1 MPSKTRGIV
10 ASSDPE
16 EEGSR
21 RRPFGRRTLLRG
33 GILGAGAAAVL
44 GTGLSGAAAA
54 AVPGASASAAT
65 PFQLFSQADLE
76 FETLVVLGGAAYG
89 VSELG
94 EVVTAVNGINAAGAT
109 YQAYYD
115 QFQAVARQVSQLASE
130 ELKAG
135 HRASARGAYLRAAAY
150 YDLCLYFVLAT
161 TARAQEAGAYS
172 ATHACWDQAARLF
185 DPPFEP
191 VRIPYEGSWLPGYLL
206 KPDACDI
213 RRPTVILNGGSDTT
227 SIDMYVF
234 GGAAALER
242 GYNALI
248 FDGPGQGSM
257 LFQRQV
263 PYRADWEKVITPV
276 VDYLRGRPEV
286 DPERIALLG
295 LSMCGEAAVRAAAFE
310 HRLAAVVPDPGVVNA
325 WLAWPASIRG
335 LFAGGATK
343 AGVNHIWEQD
353 IVPHLDPA
361 ERFTIAKR
369 AELFDI
375 QFMLAGRAGKTYPDL
390 WDLGQAIMKVDCSSV
405 AGQVTSPT
413 LVTQYQDDTF
423 YPGQGTELYGLL
435 RCPKTLHE
443 FTTAESGSEYHDAPM
458 APQTRNQVIY
468 DWLDSLLAS
477 S

>member
-1 MPSKTRGIV
+1 MTSL
-10 ASSDPE
+10 DPE

-21 RRPFGRRTLLRG
+21 RRPFSRRSLLRSG
-33 GILGAGAAAVL
+33 VLGAGAAAVL

-54 AVPGASASAAT
+54 VVPGASASAAA
-65 PFQLFSQADLE
+65 PFQLFSQADLD

-115 QFQAVARQVSQLASE
+115 QFQALAQQVSQLGGQ

-161 TARAQEAGAYS
+161 TARAHEADAY
-172 ATHACWDQAARLF
+172 AVVQACWDQASQLF
-185 DPPFEP
+185 DPPFER

-206 KPDACDI
+206 KPDARDI

-276 VDYLRGRPEV
+276 VDYLRSRPEV
-286 DPERIALLG
+286 DRDRIALLG

-325 WLAWPASIRG
+325 WLAWPASIRD
-335 LFAGGATK
+335 LFADGATK
-343 AGVNHIWEQD
+343 ASVNHIWQQD

-361 ERFTIAKR
+361 NWFTIAKR

-375 QFMLAGRAGKTYPDL
+375 AFMLASRAGKTSPDL
-390 WDLGQAIMKVDCSSV
+390 WDLGQAIMKVDCSTV

-423 YPGQGTELYGLL
+423 YPGQGTQLYGLL

>member
-1 MPSKTRGIV
+1 VTSL
-10 ASSDPE
+10 DPEE

-21 RRPFGRRTLLRG
+21 RRPFSRRSLLRSG
-33 GILGAGAAAVL
+33 ALGAGAAAVL

-54 AVPGASASAAT
+54 AVPGTSASAAA
-65 PFQLFSQADLE
+65 PFQLFSQADLD

-115 QFQAVARQVSQLASE
+115 QFQALAQQVSQLGGQ

-161 TARAQEAGAYS
+161 TARAQEAGVYA
-172 ATHACWDQAARLF
+172 ATHACWDQASQLF
-185 DPPFEP
+185 DPPFER

-206 KPDACDI
+206 KPDARDI

-263 PYRADWEKVITPV
+263 PYRADWEKVIIPV
-276 VDYLRGRPEV
+276 VDYLRSRPEV
-286 DPERIALLG
+286 DQDRIALLG

-325 WLAWPASIRG
+325 WLAWPASIRD
-335 LFAGGATK
+335 LFADGATK
-343 AGVNHIWEQD
+343 ARVNRIWQQD
-353 IVPHLDPA
+353 IVPHLDPGNW
-361 ERFTIAKR
+361 FTIAKR

-375 QFMLAGRAGKTYPDL
+375 AFMLASRAGKTSPDL
-390 WDLGQAIMKVDCSSV
+390 WDLGQAIMKVDCSTV

-423 YPGQGTELYGLL
+423 YPGQGTQLYGLL